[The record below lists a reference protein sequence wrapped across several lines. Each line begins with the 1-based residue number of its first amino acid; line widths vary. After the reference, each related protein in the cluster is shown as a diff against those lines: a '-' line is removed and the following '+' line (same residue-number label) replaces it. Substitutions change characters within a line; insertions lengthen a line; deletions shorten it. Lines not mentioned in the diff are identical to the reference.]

1 MADGSQNQIIDQV
14 NAQYTSRHQ
23 RLPGVRLK
31 HRIPATS
38 IPGSG
43 SSQMYRQ
50 TRQQV
55 FEFYVL
61 SWLRQLYELDGE
73 RYAQTVH
80 EFCVCGHDNL
90 GPVSDSSVAVAR
102 FVAVAERA
110 LALLSLLID
119 AQVTFGCTLDLLAV
133 WLDQCPT
140 DDRVSRMPELAAS
153 ERADG

>member
-1 MADGSQNQIIDQV
+1 MADGLQSQIIDQV

-38 IPGSG
+38 IAGSG

-50 TRQQV
+50 TRQQI

-61 SWLRQLYELDGE
+61 PWLCQLYELDSE

-80 EFCVCGHDNL
+80 DFCVCGHNNL
-90 GPVSDSSVAVAR
+90 GPVSNSA
-102 FVAVAERA
+102 VAVAERA

-140 DDRVSRMPELAAS
+140 DDRVSRMPELAGS
-153 ERADG
+153 ERADR